1 MRTIGAVAPG
11 PGAGACYGTLRLRDI
26 SMGAKRQRIVGALLP
41 TAALALWQCSGVA
54 PVRIIGGGLEDSTTG
69 SSSGES
75 SSGPSNG
82 SGSNSGSGSGSGSD
96 MPEAGD
102 MDAGFGS
109 PDGGDDGTIEAGPC
123 IGPDGGARCTPG
135 VVACGGDGGACA
147 TSTSACC
154 QANPPEGG
162 TCQPSSAACP
172 SGQSKIQCEEAA
184 DCPSGNVCCELF
196 PAYATLGPTT
206 CMASCPMD
214 QSQICR
220 THAECA
226 AGDAGPAKCL
236 LQTCGSTAFGG
247 KSVTLEACAVT
258 ATATGALPYCMPN

>member
-1 MRTIGAVAPG
+1 
-11 PGAGACYGTLRLRDI
+11 
-26 SMGAKRQRIVGALLP
+26 MGAKGQRIVGALLP

-54 PVRIIGGGLEDSTTG
+54 PVRLIGGGLEDSTTG
-69 SSSGES
+69 SSSGQS
-75 SSGPSNG
+75 SSGSMSNG
-82 SGSNSGSGSGSGSD
+82 SGSNSGGGD
-96 MPEAGD
+96 MPDAGD
-102 MDAGFGS
+102 MMDADFGS
-109 PDGGDDGTIEAGPC
+109 PDGGEASAIEAGPC

-147 TSTSACC
+147 TNTSACC
-154 QANPPEGG
+154 QASPPEGG

-184 DCPSGNVCCELF
+184 DCPSGYVCCELF

-226 AGDAGPAKCL
+226 LGDAGSPKCV
-236 LQTCGSTAFGG
+236 LQTCGPTMFG
-247 KSVTLEACAVT
+247 KSITVEACAVSST
-258 ATATGALPYCMPN
+258 PTGALPYCMPN